1 MTTALSKLTQ
11 TLATKLDMGDGADLI
26 STLKATA
33 FKGDVTDAQMT
44 ALLVIAN
51 QYGLNPWVKEI
62 YAFPDKQNGIVPVV
76 GVDGWSRIM
85 NEHPQFDG
93 IEFEQSTIMADM
105 PGAKPAPEWME
116 CRIYRK
122 DRTRPIVVREY
133 LDEVYRPPFTGK
145 YGAVNGPWQSHT
157 KRFLRHKTMI
167 QCARLAFGFGG
178 IYDQDEAERI
188 AEAQA
193 HHPHT
198 VNMGMAEEVP
208 PPQPKQIPE
217 WPADRWAAGLPKW
230 LKGIADGKPLDEVL
244 AWLRSKGTVTP
255 EQEQQLRAEAA
266 KLQKPVHDAAPDAP
280 SVDPVKLAADM
291 QACADLDKL
300 YELAGLMEVVTDEA
314 AAMRLNEIFAAKQ
327 AELEQG

>member
-1 MTTALSKLTQ
+1 MSNLIITQAAKLGESFG
-11 TLATKLDMGDGADLI
+11 MEGDGHELLQI
-26 STLKATA
+26 LKSTA
-33 FKGDVTDAQMT
+33 FKGQVTDAQMA
-44 ALLVIAN
+44 ALMVVAN
-51 QYGLNPWVKEI
+51 QYQLNPFTRELF
-62 YAFPDKQNGIVPVV
+62 AFPDKNNGIVPVV
-76 GVDGWSRIM
+76 GVDGWSRII
-85 NEHPQFDG
+85 NSHPQFDG
-93 IEFEQSTIMADM
+93 IEFEQNDESCTCI
-105 PGAKPAPEWME
+105 
-116 CRIYRK
+116 IYRK
-122 DRTRPIVVREY
+122 DRNRPIKVTEWMAECKRN
-133 LDEVYRPPFTGK
+133 GM
-145 YGAVNGPWQSHT
+145 GPWQSHP
-157 KRFLRHKTMI
+157 RRMLRHKAMI
-167 QCARLAFGFGG
+167 QCARLAFGYGG

-188 AEAQA
+188 VEATPVKHMGHAEVVQ
-193 HHPHT
+193 P
-198 VNMGMAEEVP
+198 E
-208 PPQPKQIPE
+208 QPKELPE